1 MQEISSELEKNTN
14 LYTARNLEFSIKVFF
29 NKWDQICSFL
39 HFCAGI
45 KQFNICFSIVIFSL
59 FPINMKFYSNF
70 AFESVSGHQKDFKII
85 IIQKAF
91 FPNLT
96 FSPYRYCWPYFL
108 FCFFF
113 FSLEDFQVF
122 LDAIFAEADQF
133 DISKEE
139 ILEKSQ
145 SGFSRVVFLE
155 AF

>member
-1 MQEISSELEKNTN
+1 MQEISSELEENTN

-29 NKWDQICSFL
+29 NKCDQISSFL

-113 FSLEDFQVF
+113 LFPVRFSG
-122 LDAIFAEADQF
+122 IFRTPSLRKLTYLKYLRKKFWKNPKVA
-133 DISKEE
+133 
-139 ILEKSQ
+139 
-145 SGFSRVVFLE
+145 FSE
-155 AF
+155 